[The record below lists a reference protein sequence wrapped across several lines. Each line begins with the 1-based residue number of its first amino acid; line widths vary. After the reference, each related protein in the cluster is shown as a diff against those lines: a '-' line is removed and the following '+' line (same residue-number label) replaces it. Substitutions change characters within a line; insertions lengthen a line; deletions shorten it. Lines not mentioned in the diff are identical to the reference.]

1 MNGNEFLDKME
12 LIKPEYVE
20 EADIKPK
27 KQMAN
32 RIKWLQ
38 VLHLLFLQELSFCH
52 KIIQYKI
59 LKLITIL

>member
-20 EADIKPK
+20 EANIKPK

-32 RIKWLQ
+32 RVKWISLAAG
-38 VLHLLFLQELSFCH
+38 
-52 KIIQYKI
+52 
-59 LKLITIL
+59 ITLVIFA